1 MNEIEAIDFDY
12 LSDRAKAYIMGLE
25 AKLKEKNLK
34 IQELQ
39 ERLNRPLE
47 ESHILKF
54 KNEVARETMAKLSN
68 AVSDAARTLGT
79 LHSEANKVYRDAT
92 EGRYYE

>member
-39 ERLNRPLE
+39 ERLN
-47 ESHILKF
+47 
-54 KNEVARETMAKLSN
+54 
-68 AVSDAARTLGT
+68 
-79 LHSEANKVYRDAT
+79 
-92 EGRYYE
+92 